1 MVKWLLRRCVKCGK
15 YTFQIDVCPFCG
27 SEASY
32 GQILTGQN
40 EGGEYIE
47 CFDCGATSRLIFPL
61 DGDVKELLKELWN
74 ARAGLS

>member
-1 MVKWLLRRCVKCGK
+1 MTEDLFEEGEDQDLLP
-15 YTFQIDVCPFCG
+15 CPFCG